1 MNEVRYLL
9 ADSSSPFHGM

>member
-9 ADSSSPFHGM
+9 ADSSPPFHGM